1 MQPFES
7 AGNSSTASGFGEQK
21 GAPVAVPVECGDP
34 AKGCGVGIRVADA
47 YASSA
52 GADELL
58 LGQHRVEIEAH
69 HVKLRQ
75 TPAEPLQSSQ
85 RRSGC
90 ASLTRPVMR
99 SRAKNTSS
107 WRNSVN
113 ACRPGST
120 GGSGGSQWLA
130 ASTCTRTLAE

>member
-34 AKGCGVGIRVADA
+34 AKGCCVGIRVADA

-58 LGQHRVEIEAH
+58 VGQHRVEIEAH

-75 TPAEPLQSSQ
+75 TPAEPLQF
-85 RRSGC
+85 GF
-90 ASLTRPVMR
+90 
-99 SRAKNTSS
+99 
-107 WRNSVN
+107 
-113 ACRPGST
+113 
-120 GGSGGSQWLA
+120 
-130 ASTCTRTLAE
+130 ASTMLVQPASKRVCVTDPAGDEVQSQEHELLAELGQRLQTRINWWVRR